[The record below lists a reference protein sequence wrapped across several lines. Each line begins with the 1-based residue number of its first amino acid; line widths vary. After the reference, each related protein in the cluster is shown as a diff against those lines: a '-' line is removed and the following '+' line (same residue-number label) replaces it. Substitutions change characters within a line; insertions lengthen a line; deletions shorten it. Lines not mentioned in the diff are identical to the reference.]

1 MDPLMWGLLVVVH
14 RTSKSALLFPLP
26 ALSSLEHFQLL
37 TSAETES
44 LEFHLTCDDGGQFQ
58 SSYIFA

>member
-14 RTSKSALLFPLP
+14 RKSKSALLFPLL

-44 LEFHLTCDDGGQFQ
+44 LEFHLTYDGAKQFQ